1 LSHPVTTLDYA
12 VLDVERARARAEAGL
27 VSGGIV
33 HVGVTVSDLERSV
46 RFYTEGLGLEVAV
59 RQTSAAEYLSMVGHP
74 GVEIATAFVE
84 APCDGVRIELQEYR
98 RVGDHGSREPGT
110 APVGSSHICF
120 RVGDVATALRRAE
133 AAGGRRV
140 TDPVDIDSGINGG
153 GAAVYLRDPD
163 GYTIELFQPP
173 T

>member
-1 LSHPVTTLDYA
+1 LT
-12 VLDVERARARAEAGL
+12 
-27 VSGGIV
+27 GGIA
-33 HVGVTVSDLERSV
+33 HVGVTVADLERAV
-46 RFYTEGLGLEVAV
+46 RFYTEGLGLDVAV
-59 RQTSAAEYLSMVGHP
+59 RQTSAAGYLAVTGYS

-84 APCDGVRIELQEYR
+84 APGDGVRIELQEYR
-98 RVGDHGSREPGT
+98 RVVGEHGFREPGT
-110 APVGSSHICF
+110 APVGSSHICLY
-120 RVGDVATALRRAE
+120 VDDVSATLERAE

-140 TDPVDIDSGINGG
+140 TDPVDIDSGINDG

>member
-1 LSHPVTTLDYA
+1 
-12 VLDVERARARAEAGL
+12 
-27 VSGGIV
+27 VSGEIV
-33 HVGVTVSDLERSV
+33 HIGVTVSDLERSV
-46 RFYTEGLGLEVAV
+46 RFYTEGLGLDVAV
-59 RQTSAAEYLSMVGHP
+59 RQTSAAEYLAVTGYP

-84 APCDGVRIELQEYR
+84 APGGGVRIELQEYH

-110 APVGSSHICF
+110 APVGSSHICL
-120 RVGDVATALRRAE
+120 RVVDVAAALGRAE

-140 TDPVDIDSGINGG
+140 TEPVEIDSGINDG

-173 T
+173 P

>member
-1 LSHPVTTLDYA
+1 MT
-12 VLDVERARARAEAGL
+12 R
-27 VSGGIV
+27 GIA
-33 HVGVTVSDLERSV
+33 HVGVTVADLERAV

-59 RQTSAAEYLSMVGHP
+59 RQTSGAGYLALTGYP
-74 GVEIATAFVE
+74 GLEIATAFVE
-84 APCDGVRIELQEYR
+84 TPGVGVRIELQEYR

-110 APVGSSHICF
+110 ASVGSSHICL
-120 RVGDVATALRRAE
+120 RVDDLDATLTRAE

-140 TDPVDIDSGINGG
+140 TDPVPIDSGINDG

>member
-1 LSHPVTTLDYA
+1 MTNGMA
-12 VLDVERARARAEAGL
+12 
-27 VSGGIV
+27 
-33 HVGVTVSDLERSV
+33 HVGITVADLERAV

-59 RQTSAAEYLSMVGHP
+59 RQTSAADYLALTGYP

-84 APCDGVRIELQEYR
+84 APDGVRIELQEYR

-110 APVGSSHICF
+110 APIGSSHICF
-120 RVGDVATALRRAE
+120 RVGDVASTLARAE

-140 TDPVDIDSGINGG
+140 TEPVQIDSGINDG

-173 T
+173 P

>member
-1 LSHPVTTLDYA
+1 M
-12 VLDVERARARAEAGL
+12 
-27 VSGGIV
+27 SGGIV

-46 RFYTEGLGLEVAV
+46 LFYTEGLGLAVAV
-59 RQTSAAEYLSMVGHP
+59 RQTSSAGYLSVTGYP
-74 GVEIATAFVE
+74 GVEIATAMVE
-84 APCDGVRIELQEYR
+84 APGDRVRIELQEYH

-110 APVGSSHICF
+110 APVGSSHICL
-120 RVGDVATALRRAE
+120 RVDDVGAALERAE

-140 TDPVDIDSGINGG
+140 TEPVEIDSGINDG

-173 T
+173 A

>member
-1 LSHPVTTLDYA
+1 M
-12 VLDVERARARAEAGL
+12 
-27 VSGGIV
+27 V
-33 HVGVTVSDLERSV
+33 HVGVTVADLERSV
-46 RFYTEGLGLEVAV
+46 RFYTEGLGLDIAA
-59 RQTSAAEYLSMVGHP
+59 RQTSAADYLIVTGYP
-74 GVEIATAFVE
+74 GLEIATAFVE
-84 APCDGVRIELQEYR
+84 APGDGFRIELQEYR

-120 RVGDVATALRRAE
+120 RVDDVSATLERAE
-133 AAGGRRV
+133 AAGGHRV
-140 TDPVDIDSGINGG
+140 TDPVDIDSGMNDG

>member
-1 LSHPVTTLDYA
+1 M
-12 VLDVERARARAEAGL
+12 
-27 VSGGIV
+27 V
-33 HVGVTVSDLERSV
+33 HVGVTVADLERAV
-46 RFYTEGLGLEVAV
+46 RFYAEGLGLEVSV
-59 RQTSAAEYLSMVGHP
+59 RQTSAADYLALTGYP
-74 GVEIATAFVE
+74 GVEIATAFVQS
-84 APCDGVRIELQEYR
+84 PGDGVRIELQEYR

-120 RVGDVATALRRAE
+120 RVDDVVSTLTRAE

-140 TDPVDIDSGINGG
+140 TDPVQIDSGINDG

-173 T
+173 R

>member
-1 LSHPVTTLDYA
+1 VT
-12 VLDVERARARAEAGL
+12 R
-27 VSGGIV
+27 GIS
-33 HVGVTVSDLERSV
+33 HVGVTVADLERAV
-46 RFYTEGLGLEVAV
+46 HFYTDGLGLEVAA
-59 RQTSAAEYLSMVGHP
+59 RQTSAAGYLALTGYE
-74 GVEIATAFVE
+74 GLEIATAFVE
-84 APCDGVRIELQEYR
+84 SPGDGVRIELQEYR

-120 RVGDVATALRRAE
+120 RVDDVVGTLARAE

-140 TDPVDIDSGINGG
+140 TDPVQIDSGINDG

-173 T
+173 A

>member
-1 LSHPVTTLDYA
+1 VT
-12 VLDVERARARAEAGL
+12 
-27 VSGGIV
+27 GGIV

-59 RQTSAAEYLSMVGHP
+59 RQTSAAGYLALVGHP

-84 APCDGVRIELQEYR
+84 APGDGVRIELQEYR
-98 RVGDHGSREPGT
+98 RVGDHGTREPGT
-110 APVGSSHICF
+110 APVGSSHICL
-120 RVGDVATALRRAE
+120 RVDDVAAALGRAE

-140 TDPVDIDSGINGG
+140 TDPVGIDSGINDG

-173 T
+173 A

>member
-1 LSHPVTTLDYA
+1 V
-12 VLDVERARARAEAGL
+12 
-27 VSGGIV
+27 IV

-46 RFYTEGLGLEVAV
+46 HFYTEGLGLEVAA
-59 RQTSAAEYLSMVGHP
+59 RQTSAAGYLSLVGYP
-74 GVEIATAFVE
+74 GLEIATAFVA
-84 APCDGVRIELQEYR
+84 APGGGVRIELQEYR

-110 APVGSSHICF
+110 APVGSSHICL
-120 RVGDVATALRRAE
+120 RVDDVAAALQRAE

-140 TDPVDIDSGINGG
+140 TDPVGIDSGINDG

-173 T
+173 A